1 MIVLPENSQY
11 SIYYLQAIL
20 NSKCLEWLASLNG
33 EIFRGGYIAR
43 GTKVLEK
50 FPIKTI
56 DFKNEKE
63 RTLHDKIASYQ
74 EKLISINQDL
84 LLNKDNRRQ
93 CIMYENDF
101 KRIKQLLD
109 NELLSL
115 YGMTQE
121 EFDLNPN
128 IKDFYAAN

>member
-1 MIVLPENSQY
+1 M
-11 SIYYLQAIL
+11 
-20 NSKCLEWLASLNG
+20 EWLASLNG

-50 FPIKTI
+50 LPIKTI
-56 DFKNEKE
+56 DFQNEQEKL
-63 RTLHDKIASYQ
+63 LHDKITSYQ
-74 EKLISINQDL
+74 EKLISINQNI
-84 LLNKDNRRQ
+84 LLNKDNHRQ

-101 KRIKQLLD
+101 KRTKQLLD

-115 YGMTQE
+115 YGMTKE
-121 EFDLNPN
+121 EFNLIPD